1 MEGLKGRFFYIVKG
15 SLTLD
20 PDIMIH
26 EVKNYKMRI
35 PPYVEVI
42 HHDEHEP

>member
-1 MEGLKGRFFYIVKG
+1 M
-15 SLTLD
+15 TTD

-35 PPYVEVI
+35 PPYVEVF
-42 HHDEHEP
+42 HCNEYKL